1 MTNQGDTEEL
11 APCEQLL
18 EDFTKRIHRKLTQEA
33 LRGHI
38 SIDFDQRDLFS
49 IIIAEMG
56 RIAIAQAV
64 GENADRY
71 LARYVMDEC
80 DAARFRLSRAL
91 DQSRDK

>member
-38 SIDFDQRDLFS
+38 GNFRQHDLFS

-71 LARYVMDEC
+71 LARYLLDEF
-80 DAARFRLSRAL
+80 DVKRFQISRAL
-91 DQSRDK
+91 DQGRDK